1 MSDDDS
7 QYSNAWEGV
16 FDPAEKQ
23 LPQLLSKHSCPAV
36 KSIEEFYEATKW
48 KLTFMEVI
56 MWDHPDQKVTM
67 INEKF

>member
-23 LPQLLSKHSCPAV
+23 LPQLLSKHSCQIDWRV
-36 KSIEEFYEATKW
+36 LWRDK
-48 KLTFMEVI
+48 MEMDIYGGDNVRPSRSEGDI
-56 MWDHPDQKVTM
+56 M